1 MIYEDFDELSDIE
14 TEEQYFCH
22 FCEEQRKVSQQDIIV
37 MFTFK
42 NPNDFFHNGQCIS
55 ERQDVAALNVEA
67 VDRVN
72 SAAQI
77 CNSID
82 KLIGTIKEMKENDRS
97 ERAEEKKKERI
108 SNKKKVFIKLLYLLI
123 ATTTILIIVI
133 NIDDIEKYAVRV
145 QFLLFICSMIGSEAI
160 NYILEKTM

>member
-1 MIYEDFDELSDIE
+1 
-14 TEEQYFCH
+14 
-22 FCEEQRKVSQQDIIV
+22 
-37 MFTFK
+37 
-42 NPNDFFHNGQCIS
+42 
-55 ERQDVAALNVEA
+55 
-67 VDRVN
+67 
-72 SAAQI
+72 
-77 CNSID
+77 
-82 KLIGTIKEMKENDRS
+82 MKENDRS